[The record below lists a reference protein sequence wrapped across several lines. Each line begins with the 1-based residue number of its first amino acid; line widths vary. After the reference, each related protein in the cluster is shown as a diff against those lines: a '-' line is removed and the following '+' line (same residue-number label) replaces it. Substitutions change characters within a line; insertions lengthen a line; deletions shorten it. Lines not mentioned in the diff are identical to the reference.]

1 MGSSMPNEPK
11 RYLATIRLADDVP
24 LDQLGRRIEGLRQ
37 LVSNLANGD
46 VHLAFS
52 SGDGRFVGMFF
63 TTARDVRTVRAE
75 LDKSTSHAD
84 RFLFCEVGDLGGH
97 KGMGAAATWLQ
108 RR

>member
-11 RYLATIRLADDVP
+11 RYLAAIRLADDVP

-52 SGDGRFVGMFF
+52 SDPRREFVKSGDKPAKNGMIPRQE
-63 TTARDVRTVRAE
+63 ARVPRWDMTGP
-75 LDKSTSHAD
+75 
-84 RFLFCEVGDLGGH
+84 F
-97 KGMGAAATWLQ
+97 
-108 RR
+108 